1 MRIFLKRLL
10 ILPVLGMLTLSLS
23 ACSSNGAV
31 PRGYEAKTYGVT
43 EEFHSV
49 SITAKTADITL
60 LPSED
65 GTCRVECAEK
75 KRLTYAVTVKDGVLN
90 VELHDVRAWYEL
102 IFNFATPSLTIY
114 LPKTAYDALA
124 IQGSTGKVSL
134 SAGFTFGSID
144 VALSTGDTE
153 CYASATGAVKIKGST
168 GRVRLEDSAVG
179 SLDIETSTGDVFLA
193 RVAVTGE
200 ASVAVSTGDVAATD
214 VTAAAFRSKGST
226 GHATLTNLTAAT
238 VEIERNTG
246 RTTMTGCEVTDLI
259 LENSTGD
266 VALTD
271 VRTARLVS
279 EADTGDLTLTNT
291 LVAEKL
297 TVKRDTG
304 DVTFCDSDAG
314 EILIETD
321 TGKVTGTLL
330 TEKIFI
336 VRSDAGRIDV
346 PESVNG
352 GKCKITTNTGKI
364 IISYSEK

>member
-1 MRIFLKRLL
+1 MRIFLRRLL
-10 ILPVLGMLTLSLS
+10 IHPVLGMLTLSLS
-23 ACSSNGAV
+23 ACSLNGAV
-31 PRGYEAKTYGVT
+31 PRGYGAKTYTVT

-49 SITAKTADITL
+49 SVNAKTADITL
-60 LPSED
+60 VPTKD

-75 KRLTYAVTVKDGVLN
+75 KRLTYTVSVTDGVLT
-90 VELHDVRAWYEL
+90 VELCDVRVWYER
-102 IFNFATPSLTIY
+102 IFNFATPALTVY

-124 IQGSTGKVSL
+124 VDGSTGNLTVP
-134 SAGFTFGSID
+134 GDFTFGSID
-144 VALSTGDTE
+144 ISLSTGDTE

-168 GRVRLEDSAVG
+168 GHVRFEDSAVG
-179 SLDIETSTGDVFLA
+179 SLDIEVSTGDVFLT

-200 ASVAVSTGDVAATD
+200 ATITVSTGDVAATD
-214 VTAAAFRSKGST
+214 VTAAAFRSKGGT
-226 GHATLTNLTAAT
+226 GHATLTNLAAAT

-246 RTTMTGCEVTDLI
+246 RTTMTGCEATDLI

-266 VALTD
+266 VTLTD
-271 VRTARLVS
+271 VRTTRLVS
-279 EADTGDLTLTNT
+279 EADTGHLTLTNT

-336 VRSDAGRIDV
+336 VRSDTGRIDV

-352 GKCKITTNTGKI
+352 GKCKITTDTGKI
-364 IISYSEK
+364 ILSYSEK